1 MLDEATAFADPESEH
16 LVQQALGALIGRRT
30 VLVVAHGLPTVVH
43 ADRIAVMDRGRI
55 VQQGDHAALIAEPG
69 LYRDLWLAGE
79 RKAS

>member
-30 VLVVAHGLPTVVH
+30 VLVVAHRLHTVVH